1 MVRLFLSPH
10 TSGCEQLSQSRL
22 LRTLFTL
29 RSLERQEKPDHGF
42 TVFIGR
48 SLWHTDLIEEGMS
61 LHRSVWGA
69 TPYGGVRTKEA
80 DVRVSC
86 GLRLPYMT
94 DELYQLMLSCWMTD
108 MDERPTVLQIFMNSI
123 YMSFEIYFCCYL
135 AITLIT
141 TVLHIFMNR
150 IYMFFETLFPFC
162 LEITLITTVS
172 HIPMVRIYMHFKS
185 AFMSRLEI
193 TLTTKILRISMN
205 RVYVCFEIA
214 FLCCLVITLITRI
227 LQISMNRVY
236 MFFAMYLNFYS
247 IAACLG

>member
-48 SLWHTDLIEEGMS
+48 SLWHTNLIEEGMS

-108 MDERPTVLQIFMNSI
+108 RDQLYWLTWTNSTANLTDIDQLYCKSLWTVSICLLRYIFVVTLQSHWLQLYCTFSWTESICSLRLCFHVALKSHRLQLYLTFPWTESI
-123 YMSFEIYFCCYL
+123 Y
-135 AITLIT
+135 
-141 TVLHIFMNR
+141 
-150 IYMFFETLFPFC
+150 
-162 LEITLITTVS
+162 
-172 HIPMVRIYMHFKS
+172 
-185 AFMSRLEI
+185 AF
-193 TLTTKILRISMN
+193 
-205 RVYVCFEIA
+205 
-214 FLCCLVITLITRI
+214 
-227 LQISMNRVY
+227 
-236 MFFAMYLNFYS
+236 
-247 IAACLG
+247 

>member
-1 MVRLFLSPH
+1 M
-10 TSGCEQLSQSRL
+10 GW
-22 LRTLFTL
+22 
-29 RSLERQEKPDHGF
+29 QEKPDHVF
-42 TVFIGR
+42 IVFIGW

-94 DELYQLMLSCWMTD
+94 NELYQLMLSCWMTD

-150 IYMFFETLFPFC
+150 IYMYIF
-162 LEITLITTVS
+162 
-172 HIPMVRIYMHFKS
+172 
-185 AFMSRLEI
+185 
-193 TLTTKILRISMN
+193 
-205 RVYVCFEIA
+205 
-214 FLCCLVITLITRI
+214 VITLQSHW
-227 LQISMNRVY
+227 LQLYCTFSRTESICSLKLC
-236 MFFAMYLNFYS
+236 FHFALKSHWLQLYLTFPWSES
-247 IAACLG
+247 IYAF